1 MSTKTDWDNLQRFTI
16 SFAKDICYLACVMY
30 LWLSA
35 KCNTNRTHT
44 FSAGLLIAHSDYQRR
59 IISLLPL
66 VDCSPI
72 FHQYRTTRW
81 WRWWRQAANAVRTVA
96 AMLSFF
102 VLEGSNDSI
111 GKGIYL
117 LLSMCDISPR
127 KLTAIVLLEALISSC
142 VLGGRT
148 VRRASLFWAPSLLQ
162 VARGLSPTSDH
173 VFAFN
178 FIYFLIIIFN
188 DICWLLQHCSL
199 SSGVEL
205 LVRHSI
211 AT

>member
-16 SFAKDICYLACVMY
+16 SFAKDICYLACDMY

-81 WRWWRQAANAVRTVA
+81 WRWWRQAANVVRTVA

-102 VLEGSNDSI
+102 VLEGSDDSI

-117 LLSMCDISPR
+117 FLSMCDISPL

-162 VARGLSPTSDH
+162 VVSGLCSEEDPTMCLH
-173 VFAFN
+173 
-178 FIYFLIIIFN
+178 LILIF
-188 DICWLLQHCSL
+188 
-199 SSGVEL
+199 
-205 LVRHSI
+205 
-211 AT
+211 